1 MAVDQK
7 IFDLGVNRENTNCVK
22 WDARQGVF
30 GRADVLPV
38 WVADMDF
45 ASPQGVIDVMAQR
58 VQHGAFGYCCDD
70 PADKQAVVDW
80 MDKRHATKVAAEEVI
95 FSPGVIDSMRVA
107 LAALAQPGDKI
118 AINTPVYGPF
128 YSSITLNKMEVVG
141 CRMIHEGADWRM
153 NFGALEQAF
162 RDGAKIMLLCNP
174 HNPVGRVWTREE
186 LDTLAA
192 LAKRYGVQL
201 IADEIHADLE
211 MPGYKNTCILNA
223 DPDAIAFIS
232 ATKTF
237 NLAALRHSSVLI
249 RNKELRDKFNEKMAS
264 TGINGI
270 NLFGRIAQTAA
281 YQTGAEWLDALCE
294 YLAGNRDLVERFLR
308 SELPQVSCA
317 RLQGTYLMWLD
328 FRALNMEPKQL
339 MQFMVEKAGIGFN
352 NGTDFGAEGA
362 GFMRFNI
369 ATPRKNVVRAMEQL
383 KAAIDQL

>member
-1 MAVDQK
+1 
-7 IFDLGVNRENTNCVK
+7 
-22 WDARQGVF
+22 
-30 GRADVLPV
+30 VLVQPPV
-38 WVADMDF
+38 YYPF
-45 ASPQGVIDVMAQR
+45 
-58 VQHGAFGYCCDD
+58 F
-70 PADKQAVVDW
+70 QAV
-80 MDKRHATKVAAEEVI
+80 KSNGR
-95 FSPGVIDSMRVA
+95 RVVENP
-107 LAALAQPGDKI
+107 LVL
-118 AINTPVYGPF
+118 
-128 YSSITLNKMEVVG
+128 
-141 CRMIHEGADWRM
+141 
-153 NFGALEQAF
+153 
-162 RDGAKIMLLCNP
+162 RDGRYEVDFEGFEDAIVQNDVKLFILCSP

-249 RNKELRDKFNEKMAS
+249 KNKELRDKFNEKMAS

-294 YLAGNRDLVERFLR
+294 YLAGNRDLVEQFLR

-328 FRALNMEPKQL
+328 FSALNMEPKAL
-339 MQFMVEKAGIGFN
+339 MKFMVEKAGIGFN

-362 GFMRFNI
+362 GFMRFNV
-369 ATPRKNVVRAMEQL
+369 ATPRKNVVRALEQL
-383 KAAIDQL
+383 KAAIAQL